1 MDNRGSPALSNHQLG
16 QATDELSEHKN
27 HLGFEV
33 KREKHD
39 GENYKMGYPPVFFY
53 RGRMTGETKF
63 KRISRF
69 QPLKWGW
76 GLEDVYYRTI

>member
-1 MDNRGSPALSNHQLG
+1 MDNRGSPALSNDQLG
-16 QATDELSEHKN
+16 QAID

-39 GENYKMGYPPVFFY
+39 EEYPMGYPPVFYY
-53 RGRMTGETKF
+53 RGRMTGDTKS

-69 QPLKWGW
+69 QPLKWG
-76 GLEDVYYRTI
+76 

>member
-1 MDNRGSPALSNHQLG
+1 MDNRGSPALSNQQLG

-39 GENYKMGYPPVFFY
+39 EEYPMGYPPVFYY

-69 QPLKWGW
+69 QPLKWG
-76 GLEDVYYRTI
+76 

>member
-1 MDNRGSPALSNHQLG
+1 MDNRGSPALSNDQLG

-39 GENYKMGYPPVFFY
+39 EENYKMGYPPVFFY

-69 QPLKWGW
+69 QPLKWG
-76 GLEDVYYRTI
+76 